1 MPKYRMYA
9 TKDVGYEAIVE
20 APNEEEAFLIALGEE
35 DVKPEWFQ
43 TDDGHDWTVETV
55 WEEIK

>member
-1 MPKYRMYA
+1 MYA

-35 DVKPEWFQ
+35 DVKPEWVQ